1 MLGEQETIETIRQ
14 KNELLEQKL
23 QYLETV
29 IELHNICTFEENLHK
44 FKLNVRSGLRQVAAE
59 FQAME
64 YDPENAERV
73 HDLIDYL
80 QHVIA
85 ELERFLY
92 PAAAQDESE
101 YMGGKGHEDA

>member
-1 MLGEQETIETIRQ
+1 MPGDQETIDTLRK
-14 KNELLEQKL
+14 KNQALERKL

-73 HDLIDYL
+73 RDLIGFL
-80 QHVIA
+80 QHVIK

-92 PAAAQDESE
+92 PAAAQDESV
-101 YMGGKGHEDA
+101 YTGGKGHEDA

>member
-1 MLGEQETIETIRQ
+1 MLGEQETIETFRQ

-29 IELHNICTFEENLHK
+29 IELHNICTFEENLHR

-64 YDPENAERV
+64 YDPENVERV
-73 HDLIDYL
+73 RDLIDYL

-92 PAAAQDESE
+92 PAVAQDESAFT
-101 YMGGKGHEDA
+101 GGKGHEDT